1 MADAASPDLA
11 AADLLAGFALGAPL
25 QNPKA
30 SPVGQLAPGGG
41 NAARGKGAQVGGAQP
56 RSECGNA
63 DVGGPAGCAPPFAD
77 AAAAVQ
83 QAMVMVQ
90 REQVNFAF
98 RDGLGK
104 RGRKNK
110 EAELERLAER
120 KRANTEAMPLIV
132 PMIQP
137 PREQMLPGAP
147 MEDPQIRQEI
157 RHLPFIP
164 QPSMQLLP
172 QMQHVPPF
180 QAAAYKHPTSVGGQ
194 WESTI
199 AGPLPPAH
207 IDRATALEEAQRLAA
222 STAGVLQIPPLF
234 NQTAEAAFPAMCDTM
249 PLSAANPPGAPA
261 LAAFPNGGGVLERGL
276 RRHLKAQGPAR
287 PRARR
292 VAPSSPSKI
301 VGDGPIGNLC
311 SAAFAADSSSY
322 AIGRA
327 AVGAALQGSANPG
340 AAVQTPV
347 LQIPALQI
355 PALDA
360 PPLQIPPLQ
369 APALEAPALQIP
381 ALEAPALTT

>member
-30 SPVGQLAPGGG
+30 SPVGQSAPGGG
-41 NAARGKGAQVGGAQP
+41 NATARGKGAQVGGAQP

-63 DVGGPAGCAPPFAD
+63 DVDGPAGCAPPFAD

-110 EAELERLAER
+110 EAELERLER
-120 KRANTEAMPLIV
+120 KRATTDQVMPLII

-137 PREQMLPGAP
+137 PPEQMLPGAQ

-172 QMQHVPPF
+172 QVAMPRLPPALKPPQPSPAPTFHEILEETTHTLCASRSQMQHVPPF

-222 STAGVLQIPPLF
+222 STAGVLQTSIPPFF
-234 NQTAEAAFPAMCDTM
+234 NRTAEAGFPAMCDTM
-249 PLSAANPPGAPA
+249 PLPAANPPGAPA

-322 AIGRA
+322 AIGCARA
-327 AVGAALQGSANPG
+327 SQATHANLL
-340 AAVQTPV
+340 A
-347 LQIPALQI
+347 
-355 PALDA
+355 
-360 PPLQIPPLQ
+360 
-369 APALEAPALQIP
+369 E
-381 ALEAPALTT
+381 